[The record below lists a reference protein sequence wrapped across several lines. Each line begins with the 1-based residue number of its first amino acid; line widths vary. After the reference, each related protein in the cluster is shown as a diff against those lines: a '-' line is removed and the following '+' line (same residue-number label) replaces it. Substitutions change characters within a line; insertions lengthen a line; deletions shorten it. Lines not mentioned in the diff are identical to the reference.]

1 MDQSMRPQADGLI
14 SQNPEDAKQ
23 CQGMAILDTGASR
36 SVIGQDHVPIMLSKL
51 PATVREQVVE
61 QPWFWFWKHSSCI

>member
-1 MDQSMRPQADGLI
+1 MRPQADGLI

-51 PATVREQVVE
+51 PATVREQVTSYWQRSTTPVTVT
-61 QPWFWFWKHSSCI
+61 